1 MVDWDKYIEEQ
12 KFQKKFVD
20 GTDSERIQFC
30 KEYLKSKNA
39 LEVPSSRYVFENQK
53 FHTYPDY
60 NSGGRYV
67 QVFKSAILVPNY
79 LINRDGQKAAS
90 QAAIDCSKYLLPEI
104 HNAGFITYRQE
115 EDCQTDSKI
124 FSAAI
129 GVAKP

>member
-39 LEVPSSRYVFENQK
+39 LDAPPAQIKFDNQK

-60 NSGGRYV
+60 NSGARYV

-79 LINRDGQKAAS
+79 LLNTSGVAAE
-90 QAAIDCSKYLLPEI
+90 AAKRCAYGLLPEI
-104 HNAGFITYRQE
+104 HGAGYITYRQE